1 MASKGLSETARRTSS
16 SNLHVSHEERA
27 SKYMKD
33 HRIIELFENMMAG
46 LVYERPENPKEYMKK
61 HLQQLLKAKADPE
74 EVEAPCLLDESNLK
88 SMYYM
93 LDITK
98 KGYISKEQYLQAM
111 GAIGVRKFNE
121 NPSGANLNKI
131 TLETFL
137 RETKALLRDASAT
150 YSDL

>member
-1 MASKGLSETARRTSS
+1 MASKGLSETARPTSS
-16 SNLHVSHEERA
+16 SNPYVSHEERA

-88 SMYYM
+88 SM
-93 LDITK
+93 ITCWTSLRRATSPK
-98 KGYISKEQYLQAM
+98 NSTSKQWVL
-111 GAIGVRKFNE
+111 
-121 NPSGANLNKI
+121 
-131 TLETFL
+131 
-137 RETKALLRDASAT
+137 
-150 YSDL
+150 